1 MKEREKDIDT
11 VRKWEK
17 EINGE
22 SLRKRM
28 RERYKWR
35 IKDIQKKRNVN
46 REILT
51 EKEDKDRETKI

>member
-17 EINGE
+17 DILGE

-28 RERYKWR
+28 RERYRWR
-35 IKDIQKKRNVN
+35 IKDIQKKRSVN

-51 EKEDKDRETKI
+51 EK